1 MKRTTDVTYGGRI
14 IPVPGYGMGGLHPPP
29 TWEHGDPHP
38 NVNIG
43 ALTLHPNENVGA
55 TTPHLSWNMSK
66 IEHLWATVKMLPTV
80 DGGRIEPW

>member
-29 TWEHGDPHP
+29 IWEHGDPHP

-55 TTPHLSWNMSK
+55 QLLTSHGICLKLN
-66 IEHLWATVKMLPTV
+66 IC
-80 DGGRIEPW
+80 GRL